1 MDEVLS
7 DGDGILK
14 AIPEDFSLSG
24 FSARLIFFSAA
35 KLSVLCVGH
44 AGDGG
49 LRTLSWEGTAVL
61 FPPLIHYTAHD

>member
-49 LRTLSWEGTAVL
+49 L
-61 FPPLIHYTAHD
+61 